1 MFEYTLI
8 KYGSI
13 KGENM
18 TDLLV
23 TKKLTRKFKDQ
34 TVLDRINM
42 HVPENKVYCLLGP
55 NGAGK
60 TTLMKILTGIISA
73 TSGTVTFAGHE
84 WSRNDLTA
92 IGSLIET
99 APLYG
104 NLTAYENLQVVCRLR
119 GVAETEIQSILT
131 TVGIEKTGKKL
142 TKNFS
147 LGMKERL
154 GIGLALVGKPK
165 LLILDEPTNGLDPLG
180 IQQLRNLIASLKES
194 GITIIISS
202 HMLSEVERLA
212 DNIGIIGNG
221 HLLLEKPLDHAENL
235 EQLFNDT
242 LTKAGA
248 INA

>member
-1 MFEYTLI
+1 
-8 KYGSI
+8 
-13 KGENM
+13 M

-23 TKKLTRKFKDQ
+23 TNKLTKKFKDQ

-42 HVPENKVYCLLGP
+42 HVPENQVYCLLGP

-131 TVGIEKTGKKL
+131 TVGIGNTGKKL

-221 HLLLEKPLDHAENL
+221 HLLLEKPLDHSENL

>member
-1 MFEYTLI
+1 MLEYTLR
-8 KYGSI
+8 KYSSI

-23 TKKLTRKFKDQ
+23 TNKLTKKFKDQ

>member
-1 MFEYTLI
+1 
-8 KYGSI
+8 
-13 KGENM
+13 
-18 TDLLV
+18 
-23 TKKLTRKFKDQ
+23 
-34 TVLDRINM
+34 
-42 HVPENKVYCLLGP
+42 
-55 NGAGK
+55 
-60 TTLMKILTGIISA
+60 
-73 TSGTVTFAGHE
+73 
-84 WSRNDLTA
+84 
-92 IGSLIET
+92 
-99 APLYG
+99 
-104 NLTAYENLQVVCRLR
+104 
-119 GVAETEIQSILT
+119 
-131 TVGIEKTGKKL
+131 
-142 TKNFS
+142 
-147 LGMKERL
+147 MKERL

-221 HLLLEKPLDHAENL
+221 HLLLEKPLDHSENL